1 MIIGRATLNTIS
13 NFAAQSHTDLRTASS
28 PCGLHQGAGHPN
40 LWIVTSSSTKFYIG
54 LNQRYASA
62 STNNFGSGVCK
73 IRCYDFGSTWSIAA
87 DTLQQQKVAAGPAPD
102 EAPEF
107 QRLEAQAAEPV
118 SLSRA
123 A

>member
-1 MIIGRATLNTIS
+1 MWSSSG
-13 NFAAQSHTDLRTASS
+13 QSMS
-28 PCGLHQGAGHPN
+28 AGHPN
-40 LWIVTSSSTKFYIG
+40 LWTVTSSSTKFYIG